1 MHIKGATECFE
12 CQPKPTPKTF
22 PVCTIRNTPDKARRT
37 RSQHTR
43 SCATHSLGCAAPLH
57 RRLLLPRAHA
67 PHMASLLPSLSVA
80 AVVAFHHA
88 PLLVLFAQPIH
99 CIVWAKDMLFTT
111 LFGPRGVSDL
121 EEAEPQAGGEEDEA
135 KETAE
140 ARRCLHASPI
150 TAQRRFLALCRCT
163 VYFPVS

>member
-1 MHIKGATECFE
+1 VSVHIKGATECFE

-22 PVCTIRNTPDKARRT
+22 PVCTIRNTPDKVRRT
-37 RSQHTR
+37 RRKRT
-43 SCATHSLGCAAPLH
+43 LLH
-57 RRLLLPRAHA
+57 RAPPRCASQLHTRLLLPRAHA
-67 PHMASLLPSLSVA
+67 LRTASLLPALSVA
-80 AVVAFHHA
+80 AVVACHRA
-88 PLLVLFAQPIH
+88 PLLVLSAQPIH

-140 ARRCLHASPI
+140 ARRCLRASRTPMP
-150 TAQRRFLALCRCT
+150 A
-163 VYFPVS
+163 